1 MHPLGLFF
9 RLPPAPQ
16 LADDHSEEMSRD
28 PGPEAPTQW
37 TSACSDSGS
46 SSSNLQTEVW
56 SHVAPL
62 STFRGET
69 DLSGH
74 VSFTHRG
81 PIVKIPDISLQPSV
95 DVQPL
100 ISKGA
105 LRSPVEQGGM
115 GRHIDVLGNQRGVH
129 ASLIPGTLSVR
140 TSWATL
146 RWLVFQPLKPSD
158 VQFTSSDLKFSLI
171 ALICIVGA
179 GKRRSIQTGPQS
191 QTGWAVEVCWPS
203 GSWRGRERDN

>member
-1 MHPLGLFF
+1 M
-9 RLPPAPQ
+9 
-16 LADDHSEEMSRD
+16 
-28 PGPEAPTQW
+28 
-37 TSACSDSGS
+37 
-46 SSSNLQTEVW
+46 
-56 SHVAPL
+56 APL

-81 PIVKIPDISLQPSV
+81 PIVKIPDISLQPSA

-140 TSWATL
+140 PSWATP
-146 RWLVFQPLKPSD
+146 RCLVFQPLKPSD

-191 QTGWAVEVCWPS
+191 QTGWAAEVC
-203 GSWRGRERDN
+203 